1 MAVRDKGIFIPNN
14 TYFITFT
21 ILDWKHIFTQDKYC
35 QLVFKWFDY
44 MRKKYDNK
52 IYGYVIMP
60 NHIHALIYL
69 TDKSSH
75 ISKLIQ
81 NGATVYTHVMSKC
94 DDQFEVKDKG
104 KLVSEYEKAMST
116 LGVTDKNLY
125 DFPNKE
131 LPKYQNEM
139 MDIFN
144 KLQIELKPDLVLI
157 PYLKDPHQDHNAV
170 AHTAIR
176 AFRGLEAILQYEILR
191 HSSYTFTSTLFVDIS
206 NYLEIKIK
214 ALTCYK
220 SQIERRAYFDE
231 ESFRAL
237 ARTRGAQ
244 SGFNY
249 AEGFVVYKMFW

>member
-1 MAVRDKGIFIPNN
+1 MRMINFKISEGGGCIEMIKYKKVLAISPHPDDAELGCGGLIAKFRDIGSE
-14 TYFITFT
+14 
-21 ILDWKHIFTQDKYC
+21 
-35 QLVFKWFDY
+35 V
-44 MRKKYDNK
+44 
-52 IYGYVIMP
+52 
-60 NHIHALIYL
+60 YL
-69 TDKSSH
+69 
-75 ISKLIQ
+75 
-81 NGATVYTHVMSKC
+81 ATMSKC
-94 DDQFEVKDKG
+94 NDQFGEDEQDK
-104 KLVSEYEKAMST
+104 LLEECSNASSN
-116 LGVTDKNLY
+116 LGVTETFFY
-125 DFPNKE
+125 SFPNKE
-131 LPKYQNEM
+131 LPKYQNDM